1 MESCFS
7 AIKEV
12 LSPESRTRKSIERA
26 VELST
31 TSLSQSATDIDD
43 HLYDHNLVDAFAQEQ
58 ERYYNIFQTWA
69 LS

>member
-1 MESCFS
+1 MESCLS

-43 HLYDHNLVDAFAQEQ
+43 TAKLLSCSGRLQEN
-58 ERYYNIFQTWA
+58 NIEITF
-69 LS
+69 